1 MKTPI
6 GRIVEKANLD
16 EFCFAANRYFSSS
29 YVEVMME
36 HVSPEARMIGEITS
50 KEAINPY
57 FDRPSVINYATE
69 NDESIKKHSFFAVK
83 VKPLSIIRNGKANE
97 VDFPPLPGSNVFE
110 ASKSDIQCGLRIP
123 GDGVD
128 LGCIKG
134 HDIEVFISYRNLIR
148 THISIIGQT
157 GSGKSYLAA
166 KIALELIKLRRR
178 GDLVERIAIPIFFDT
193 SGEYS
198 GDSAIAPDHSEISMI
213 LNRISIGEHHFP
225 LLNEKYLGLL
235 YEIFDAKDKQELEI
249 DRWVRG
255 RSEVDAGGDK
265 FKEAQSSLIKQ
276 QKAVDLFAEF
286 SQLRISTTRQLA
298 DRLEEYLIKYNRMK
312 PDDTVSLPYNVLNKL
327 RKFNLKIKRTDD
339 IDIMDNLSNGLIIDL
354 SKQEDLIERQIVM
367 KLFLAQLL
375 EAGKAKKLKSRVV
388 LFIDEAHN
396 YVPSVYR
403 SYCKEE
409 ILRVARE
416 GRKHGL
422 TLCLVSQ
429 RPRWVDPTA
438 LSQCGNIF
446 IFRIQNSEDKKHV
459 FDSGSLPDSITTAN
473 IGRLKTG
480 EMIIAGDVSE
490 IPMTCVVSEIDRNF
504 IRSEMKNIRE
514 KHLARIG
521 KILGDDQKKVDQFR

>member
-6 GRIVEKANLD
+6 GKIVEKANLD
-16 EFCFAANRYFSSS
+16 EFCFASNKYFGGS

-36 HVSPEARMIGEITS
+36 HISPEAKMIGEITS

-57 FDRPSVINYATE
+57 FDKPSIINYSVDQEE
-69 NDESIKKHSFFAVK
+69 NIKKQSYFK
-83 VKPLSIIRNGKANE
+83 INVKPISIIRNGEVSE

-110 ASKSDIQCGLRIP
+110 ASKADIQTSLRLP
-123 GDGVD
+123 NDGID
-128 LGCIKG
+128 IGYIKG
-134 HDIEVFISYRNLIR
+134 HDIELHISHRGLIR

-157 GSGKSYLAA
+157 GSGKSYMAA
-166 KIALELIKLRRR
+166 KIALELIKLRKRP
-178 GDLVERIAIPIFFDT
+178 DLSERIAIPIFFDT

-198 GDSAIAPDHSEISMI
+198 GDSAIAPPHSEISML
-213 LNRISIGEHHFP
+213 LNTISIGEHHFP

-235 YEIFDAKDKQELEI
+235 YDIIDAKDRQEIEI
-249 DRWVRG
+249 DRWIRG
-255 RSEVDAGGDK
+255 RSGVDDGGDR
-265 FKEAQSSLIKQ
+265 FKEVQSPLFKE
-276 QKAVDLFAEF
+276 QKTTDLLEEF
-286 SQLRISTTRQLA
+286 SQLRISTTKQLA
-298 DRLEEYLIKYNRMK
+298 DRLEEYLTKYNRMK
-312 PDDTVSLPYNVLNKL
+312 PDDTINLPFNILSKL
-327 RKFNLKIKRTDD
+327 RKYNFKIKKTDD
-339 IDIMDNLSNGLIIDL
+339 IDIIDNLSNGLIVDL
-354 SKQEDLIERQIVM
+354 SRQDDLMERQVVI
-367 KLFLAQLL
+367 KIFLAQLL
-375 EAGKAKKLKSRVV
+375 EAGKAKKLKSRVI

-416 GRKHGL
+416 GRKYGL

-459 FDSGSLPDSITTAN
+459 FDSASLPESLKNAN

-480 EMIIAGDVSE
+480 EMIIAGDVAE
-490 IPMTCVVSEIDRNF
+490 LPMSCIVSEIDSKF
-504 IRSEMKNIRE
+504 IKMEMKKIRE
-514 KHLARIG
+514 NHLT
-521 KILGDDQKKVDQFR
+521 KIKEVFGEDQK